1 MGFPHSENS
10 KTSATCTFA
19 GNVSK
24 PLKMEDNANKNEQEQ
39 FVEFIIDDDV
49 YRTTLNKTYKKR
61 KPYEPHNPKKITSFM
76 PGTIQEVFV
85 APGQEVTAT
94 TVLCILEAMK
104 MKNLIFP
111 PYNGVIKAINVVSG
125 QMVPKNFVL
134 IELE

>member
-1 MGFPHSENS
+1 
-10 KTSATCTFA
+10 
-19 GNVSK
+19 
-24 PLKMEDNANKNEQEQ
+24 MEDQFNVNDQEQ
-39 FVEFIIDDDV
+39 FVDFMIDDDV

-61 KPYEPHNPKKITSFM
+61 KPYEPHNPKRITSFM

-85 APGQEVTAT
+85 APGQEVTET

-111 PYNGVIKAINVVSG
+111 PYNGVIKAINVTSG